1 MYSNHEN
8 PSHKPLESHAP
19 ESVKTIELSPALKN
33 ASIAALVAVLA
44 ITAVTSLM
52 VGASTT
58 SKNETDRQ
66 EEMAS
71 GSMNE
76 TDRQEEMASGSMT
89 ESTPA
94 ENTQVTT
101 APEPVAPEIQNT
113 IEPIK
118 DPGKLAELREQLY
131 NQVDNA
137 WRETP
142 VTADSKY
149 RVRVT
154 EKGEIAEYEPTNQE
168 AVSNTNNTPLPDLV
182 VANSPAA
189 GDSPTMTYAEFEVI
203 FNTNNSVKV
212 NQY

>member
-8 PSHKPLESHAP
+8 PSHKPLDSHVP

-58 SKNETDRQ
+58 SKNETDK
-66 EEMAS
+66 
-71 GSMNE
+71 
-76 TDRQEEMASGSMT
+76 TEEMASGSMT
-89 ESTPA
+89 ESTPP
-94 ENTQVTT
+94 ENTQLTT
-101 APEPVAPEIQNT
+101 ANPEPVAPEIKNT

-131 NQVDNA
+131 NKVDNA

-142 VTADSKY
+142 VNADSKY

-182 VANSPAA
+182 IANSPAA
-189 GDSPTMTYAEFEVI
+189 GDSPTITYAEFEVI

-212 NQY
+212 NIR

>member
-1 MYSNHEN
+1 
-8 PSHKPLESHAP
+8 
-19 ESVKTIELSPALKN
+19 LSPALKN

-76 TDRQEEMASGSMT
+76 TDRQEEMASGSMNETDRQEEMASGSMT
-89 ESTPA
+89 ESTPP
-94 ENTQVTT
+94 ENTQVAT
-101 APEPVAPEIQNT
+101 ANVSPVANPEPVAPEIKNT

-118 DPGKLAELREQLY
+118 DPGKLAELREALY
-131 NQVDNA
+131 NKVDNA

-142 VTADSKY
+142 VNADSKY

-203 FNTNNSVKV
+203 FNTNNSLKV
-212 NQY
+212 NIR